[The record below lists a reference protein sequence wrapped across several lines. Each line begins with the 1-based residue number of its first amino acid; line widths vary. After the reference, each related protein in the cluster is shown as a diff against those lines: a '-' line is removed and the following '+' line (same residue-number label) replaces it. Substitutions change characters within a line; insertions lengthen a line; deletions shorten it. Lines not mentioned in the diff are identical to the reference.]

1 MSSARHAHVRPGPA
15 LEIIPVRVN
24 GVEIAESDIA
34 REMQHHPAA
43 SLAEAR
49 GAATQALVVRELL
62 LQEATR
68 QGLIGDGES
77 ADDDRGDDPRIAALI
92 AREIRCPEP
101 DDESCRRYFD
111 NNRTQFGS
119 PALFEARH
127 ILLASPPDEP
137 EERAACKALAAEI
150 IANLQ
155 RDPDRFAELAARHS
169 ACPSGKQE
177 GRLGLLE
184 RGDTV
189 PEFETYLFSLD
200 AGELC
205 PLPVESRYG
214 VHVIWLDRK
223 IDGVLAEFDDSR
235 DAIAHFLRT
244 QSLHTATR
252 QYIMLLAGQ
261 AQIEGVE
268 IEASNSPLVQ

>member
-1 MSSARHAHVRPGPA
+1 MSCANHSHMKAEPV
-15 LEIIPVRVN
+15 LEIVPIRVD
-24 GVEIAESDIA
+24 GVEITEADIA

-49 GAATQALVVRELL
+49 AAATRALVVRELL
-62 LQEATR
+62 LQEARR
-68 QGLIGDGES
+68 QG
-77 ADDDRGDDPRIAALI
+77 ADDEEEPAEDDLGDDPRIAALI

-111 NNRTQFGS
+111 NNRAKFGS

-127 ILLASPPDEP
+127 ILLASPADEP
-137 EERAACKALAAEI
+137 EERAAGKALAAEI
-150 IANLQ
+150 IASLQ
-155 RDPDRFAELAARHS
+155 ADPDCFAELAARHS

-177 GRLGLLE
+177 GRLGLLS

-189 PEFETYLFSLD
+189 PEFETYLFSLK

-205 PLPVESRYG
+205 PLPVETRYG
-214 VHVIWLDRK
+214 VHVIQLDRK
-223 IDGVLAEFDDSR
+223 VDAVAAEFEDSR
-235 DAIAHFLRT
+235 DAIARYLRT

-261 AQIEGVE
+261 AKIEGVE
-268 IEASNSPLVQ
+268 IEAAHSPLVQ